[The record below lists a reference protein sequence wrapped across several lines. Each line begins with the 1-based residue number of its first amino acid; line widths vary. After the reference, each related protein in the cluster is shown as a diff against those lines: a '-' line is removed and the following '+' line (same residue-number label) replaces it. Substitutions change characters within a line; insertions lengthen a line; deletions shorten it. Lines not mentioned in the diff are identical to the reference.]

1 MAHIKLD
8 TLHVERGHR
17 SPRRSSP
24 SSGRSSACSSSSSAS
39 PVPII
44 PIISVSRDGDESE
57 SESEIETEP
66 ARLFQ
71 RRMSTKRTNNLAA
84 IIKEGFLFKQTWS
97 FQRWRRRYFRLK
109 RNILFYAKDEK
120 CDVFDEIDLSDLCY
134 FECGIKNVNHSFQAT
149 YLKFLYFFPNLIFPQ
164 IITPTR
170 SLVLCAESRRE
181 MEDWLGG
188 LKTATAPQRPRGD
201 SFLIEQHD
209 ILSNYHHWYATSHA
223 RPTYCNV
230 CRDALSGVTSHG
242 LSCEV
247 CKCKVHKRCAAK
259 SIANCK
265 WTTLASVGKDIIE
278 QADGIIMPHQWME
291 GNLPVSSMCA
301 VCKKT
306 CGSVLRLQ
314 DWRCLWCRATVHVAC
329 RPQMAVACPI
339 GPAKLSVVPPTSV
352 HSISTD
358 DAWDVASPKGNFSPL
373 LVFVNSKSGD
383 NQGVKFLRRF
393 KQLLNPAQVFD
404 LISTGPSLGLR
415 LFRHFEMFRILV
427 CSGDGSVGWV
437 LSEIDRFNMHKQCQV
452 AVMPLGTGNDLAR
465 VLGWGSSC
473 DDDTHLPQILERY
486 ESASTKMLD
495 RWSIMVFEKAIAVP
509 KTPKMSIT
517 TEQEALLTGMLTSAN
532 HHLRFIVE
540 TNDTQTLISSTRNLC
555 DTVDEL
561 VARISEHRKDDE
573 QLAVKCDILRQ
584 KLNMLLDALQEEE
597 MGAHSG
603 DDLIATIRSLI
614 ARSIPDPPGASL
626 LNPNIS
632 IEKTEK
638 DEINSKER
646 RNSRSLRSSEKEALQ
661 CRANSVKRAI
671 YNVVEHSEPGRP
683 KRYQR
688 KLSITPFETLKLPT
702 NTSGDSTPCSSPMPI
717 IPPINIISPTM
728 ETSRLTCISPLP
740 DTRRDSVDENFFNS
754 INLPAPRQFA
764 DSRRSSGVEVIQEIE
779 EGANGETVYRMGRMS
794 LSGGANIDD
803 AGNRLSPSSETGENS
818 PSDRKVD
825 FLRVPILTGEPIVD
839 PLSDY
844 RPIEVFERTYYMTRE
859 LDKDKERDRDKEKD
873 KDKDTDMKGKDMK
886 EFAVED
892 VEKDDCMPTEKHA
905 LVHTCNLQVPGI
917 VVTPNSQN
925 VYTSA
930 SLTII
935 DTDAQTTTEQSSSD
949 EMAGEASDVLSA
961 ISNEECS
968 LASEIFDKQ
977 EVGQSLGD
985 IIQNLDS
992 NNFTHIDSPETSDE
1006 TEAMPGESIMDDIS
1020 SVLGHDITY
1029 ALQDTLTDD
1038 TTTLCSEHAGPP
1050 KPPRKKSLSALA
1062 QGHSHPRRR
1071 NSSPPRMPRLA
1082 RMDSDDNPQQFGFEN
1097 IVFEIDN
1104 RCDDQKM
1111 REPPR
1116 YCSLAQFVEGNDI
1129 ARQSFKQEVPQQ
1141 QQRSND
1147 NDFEFDDPEAE
1158 AQQTPTN
1165 GGANL
1170 LATSTTSEDELSTQT
1185 AIKINVQDTV
1195 CNTTINSNSS
1205 ISNGNMKANS
1215 ASPTKKSGHGQDV
1228 KRITFDESC
1237 KKESFDDVN
1246 PNYPQISVVV
1256 RPPTP
1261 LRGDSVK
1268 PSGSGLVSLLP
1279 GSSPGG
1285 VVSMAMGG
1293 PSLLGVRAMNA
1304 SEIRRHSSH
1313 APGLAVREFEKDK
1326 DRRHS
1331 GFNPNQ
1337 LTLDPEHARF
1347 LSSSPAASRRIS
1359 CGSLFKKKNQK
1370 IATKRGFGL
1379 FSVRFFVVAEPDI
1392 RLATLALIRPLIPLP
1407 NEALPNLQNLK
1418 GSKSSLFMGST
1429 LFGFDHFAAADKED
1443 KCFKEKTPTEE
1454 ANRKLPIINPLV
1466 RLPNWPNLA
1475 NGGGFISKCLLAN
1488 ADTLCAAVSPL
1499 MDPDETLLAGYHEKC
1514 VMNNYFGIGI
1524 DAKISLDFHNK
1535 REEHPE
1541 KCRSRARNYMWYGVL
1556 GSKQL
1561 LQKTCK
1567 NLEQRVQLEC
1577 DGQRIPLPELQGI
1590 VILNIP
1596 SFMGGTNF
1604 WGSSKKDDIFLP
1616 PSFDDRV
1623 LEVVAVFGSVQMAA
1637 SRLINLQHHR
1647 IAQCQS
1653 VQINILGDEEIPI
1666 QVDGEAW
1673 LQPPGMI
1680 RILHKNRVQM
1690 LCRNRSLELSLKSWQ
1705 EKQRQHSIS
1714 IQRDASSTASE
1725 HATSTDEVI
1734 SERECYVLLN
1744 FIEAVSSLVKW
1755 VKFLIISHPALQHDL
1770 YAVACRASEA
1780 LESIHPQGKLL
1791 EGPSLRTNL
1800 VEVIDSSRQ
1809 LYDDACTLLRDRGH
1823 SLILREDLETKLSAA
1838 LANMEMELKKCSVQ
1852 KCIDGKLRAYFNVL
1866 APNEEPDGRR
1876 KSRPFWV
1883 RLRSGSTAGQMSG
1896 KPPMNNTREA
1906 ANNWSV
1912 NEVVTWLETMQLS
1925 EYVDSFLKND
1935 IRGKELLT
1943 LGRRDLK
1950 DLGVVKVGHV
1960 KRILQAIKD
1969 LSEN

>member
-1 MAHIKLD
+1 MAHLKLD
-8 TLHVERGHR
+8 TLRVERGTR

-24 SSGRSSACSSSSSAS
+24 SSGRSSAFSSGSIS

-44 PIISVSRDGDESE
+44 PIIAISHDGDESE

-71 RRMSTKRTNNLAA
+71 RRMSTKCSNNLAA
-84 IIKEGFLFKQTWS
+84 IIKEGFLLKHTWS

-109 RNILFYAKDEK
+109 RNMLFYAKDEK

-134 FECGIKNVNHSFQAT
+134 FECGIKNVNHSFQ
-149 YLKFLYFFPNLIFPQ
+149 

-181 MEDWLGG
+181 MEDWLGS

-209 ILSNYHHWYATSHA
+209 ILSNHHHWYATSHA

-291 GNLPVSSMCA
+291 GNLPVSSVCA

-517 TEQEALLTGMLTSAN
+517 TEQEALLTGMVTSAN

-555 DTVDEL
+555 DTVDDL
-561 VARISEHRKDDE
+561 VARISEHHKEDE
-573 QLAVKCDILRQ
+573 QLAVKCDILKQ

-614 ARSIPDPPGASL
+614 ARSIPLTPGTSASL

-632 IEKTEK
+632 IEKNEK
-638 DEINSKER
+638 DQINSKER

-688 KLSITPFETLKLPT
+688 KLSITPFEALKLPT
-702 NTSGDSTPCSSPMPI
+702 TNSGESTPCSSPLPI

-740 DTRRDSVDENFFNS
+740 DTRRDSVDESFFNS
-754 INLPAPRQFA
+754 ISLPAPRQFA

-779 EGANGETVYRMGRMS
+779 EGANGETVYRRSRMS

-803 AGNRLSPSSETGENS
+803 AGNRLSPSSDGGENT
-818 PSDRKVD
+818 PTDRKVD

-859 LDKDKERDRDKEKD
+859 MDKD
-873 KDKDTDMKGKDMK
+873 KDKDKDMDKDKDLDK
-886 EFAVED
+886 EKD
-892 VEKDDCMPTEKHA
+892 VEKEDSMPTEKQA

-949 EMAGEASDVLSA
+949 DLGGEASDVLSA

-968 LASEIFDKQ
+968 VASEIFDKQ
-977 EVGQSLGD
+977 DAGQTLGD
-985 IIQNLDS
+985 IIQNLDAS
-992 NNFTHIDSPETSDE
+992 NFTHIDSPETSDE

-1029 ALQDTLTDD
+1029 ALQDSTLTDD
-1038 TTTLCSEHAGPP
+1038 TTTLCSEHMGPA
-1050 KPPRKKSLSALA
+1050 KPPRKKSLNTL
-1062 QGHSHPRRR
+1062 GHSHSGVHPRRR

-1129 ARQSFKQEVPQQ
+1129 ARQSFKQLMLDQH
-1141 QQRSND
+1141 RSSDNDNGTGNGIHNDPNND
-1147 NDFEFDDPEAE
+1147 NDDPDAL
-1158 AQQTPTN
+1158 QTPTN
-1165 GGANL
+1165 NPANL
-1170 LATSTTSEDELSTQT
+1170 LTTTSEDELSTQT
-1185 AIKINVQDTV
+1185 AIKIEIQGVDATV
-1195 CNTTINSNSS
+1195 RNAPSHGNSNSILTTS
-1205 ISNGNMKANS
+1205 T
-1215 ASPTKKSGHGQDV
+1215 SPTKKSGHGQDV

-1268 PSGSGLVSLLP
+1268 PLGAGAGALLP
-1279 GSSPGG
+1279 GGAMSGG
-1285 VVSMAMGG
+1285 AMSMSVSMACS
-1293 PSLLGVRAMNA
+1293 SLLGVRAMNA

-1313 APGLAVREFEKDK
+1313 APGLAVREFDKDK

-1370 IATKRGFGL
+1370 VATKRGYGL

-1407 NEALPNLQNLK
+1407 NEALPNLQTLK

-1429 LFGFDHFAAADKED
+1429 LFGFDHFSAGDKDKEEKAGKD
-1443 KCFKEKTPTEE
+1443 KEKTPTEE
-1454 ANRKLPIINPLV
+1454 TSRKLPIINPLV

-1725 HATSTDEVI
+1725 HAVSTDEVI

-1770 YAVACRASEA
+1770 YEVACRASEA

-1791 EGPSLRTNL
+1791 EGPSLRTKL

-1866 APNEEPDGRR
+1866 APNEDPDGRR

-1883 RLRSGSTAGQMSG
+1883 RLRSGSTAGQQAF
-1896 KPPMNNTREA
+1896 KPPLTNTREA

>member
-1 MAHIKLD
+1 MAHLKLD
-8 TLHVERGHR
+8 TLHVQR
-17 SPRRSSP
+17 SPRGSRRSSP
-24 SSGRSSACSSSSSAS
+24 SSGRSSACSSGSIS

-44 PIISVSRDGDESE
+44 PIIAISHDGDESE

-71 RRMSTKRTNNLAA
+71 RRMSTKCTNNLAA
-84 IIKEGFLFKQTWS
+84 IIKEGFLLKHTWS

-109 RNILFYAKDEK
+109 RNMLFYAKDEK
-120 CDVFDEIDLSDLCY
+120 CDVFDDIDLSDLCY
-134 FECGIKNVNHSFQAT
+134 FECSIKNVNHSF
-149 YLKFLYFFPNLIFPQ
+149 Q

-181 MEDWLGG
+181 MEDWLGS

-209 ILSNYHHWYATSHA
+209 ILSNHHHWYATSHA

-291 GNLPVSSMCA
+291 GNLPVSSMCS

-358 DAWDVASPKGNFSPL
+358 DAWDVASPRGNFSPL

-495 RWSIMVFEKAIAVP
+495 RWSIMVFEKAIPVP
-509 KTPKMSIT
+509 KTPKMSIS
-517 TEQEALLTGMLTSAN
+517 TEQEAMLTGMVTSAN

-555 DTVDEL
+555 DTIDDL
-561 VARISEHRKDDE
+561 VVRISEHHKEDE
-573 QLAVKCDILRQ
+573 QLAVKCDILKQ

-597 MGAHSG
+597 IGAHSG

-614 ARSIPDPPGASL
+614 ARSIPLTPGSSASL

-638 DEINSKER
+638 DQINTKER

-688 KLSITPFETLKLPT
+688 KLSITPFEALKLPT
-702 NTSGDSTPCSSPMPI
+702 NNSGESTPCSSPLPI

-740 DTRRDSVDENFFNS
+740 DTRRDSVDESFFNS

-779 EGANGETVYRMGRMS
+779 EGANGETVYRRSRMS
-794 LSGGANIDD
+794 LTGGANIDD
-803 AGNRLSPSSETGENS
+803 FGNRLSPCSDIGDNS
-818 PSDRKVD
+818 PTERKVD
-825 FLRVPILTGEPIVD
+825 FLRVPIHTGEPIVD

-844 RPIEVFERTYYMTRE
+844 RPHEVFERTYYMTRE
-859 LDKDKERDRDKEKD
+859 MDKDKEKKKEKEVENDKEKD
-873 KDKDTDMKGKDMK
+873 KS
-886 EFAVED
+886 
-892 VEKDDCMPTEKHA
+892 VEKEKEVEKEDCMPTEK
-905 LVHTCNLQVPGI
+905 LVHTCNLQVPGF

-930 SLTII
+930 SITII

-949 EMAGEASDVLSA
+949 DLGGEASDVLSA

-968 LASEIFDKQ
+968 VASEIFDKQ
-977 EVGQSLGD
+977 DAGQTVGD
-985 IIQNLDS
+985 IIQNMDAS
-992 NNFTHIDSPETSDE
+992 NFTHIDSPETSDE

-1029 ALQDTLTDD
+1029 ALQDNTLTDD
-1038 TTTLCSEHAGPP
+1038 TTTLCSEHVGPP
-1050 KPPRKKSLSALA
+1050 KPPRKKSLSALSRP
-1062 QGHSHPRRR
+1062 QSHPRRR
-1071 NSSPPRMPRLA
+1071 NSSPPRMARLA

-1129 ARQSFKQEVPQQ
+1129 ARQSFKRPKKRISLKKLKPTTTTEIVSQQ
-1141 QQRSND
+1141 QLLLEQQRSGDND
-1147 NDFEFDDPEAE
+1147 NDDPEA
-1158 AQQTPTN
+1158 QLTPTN
-1165 GGANL
+1165 NVAKL
-1170 LATSTTSEDELSTQT
+1170 LTTTSEDELSTQT
-1185 AIKINVQDTV
+1185 AIKIEIQDVDATV
-1195 CNTTINSNSS
+1195 RNINSS
-1205 ISNGNMKANS
+1205 MKAS
-1215 ASPTKKSGHGQDV
+1215 TIMATSTSPTKKSGHGQDV

-1261 LRGDSVK
+1261 LRGDSIK
-1268 PSGSGLVSLLP
+1268 PTVSLLP
-1279 GSSPGG
+1279 GSSGG
-1285 VVSMAMGG
+1285 AMAVSMTCSGM
-1293 PSLLGVRAMNA
+1293 LGVRAMNA

-1313 APGLAVREFEKDK
+1313 APGLTVREFDKDK

-1337 LTLDPEHARF
+1337 LTLDPEHTRF

-1359 CGSLFKKKNQK
+1359 CGSLFK
-1370 IATKRGFGL
+1370 
-1379 FSVRFFVVAEPDI
+1379 
-1392 RLATLALIRPLIPLP
+1392 P
-1407 NEALPNLQNLK
+1407 NEALPNLQTLK

-1429 LFGFDHFAAADKED
+1429 LFGFDHLASGDKDKEEKGGKD
-1443 KCFKEKTPTEE
+1443 KEKTPTEE
-1454 ANRKLPIINPLV
+1454 TGRKLPIINPLV
-1466 RLPNWPNLA
+1466 RLPNWPNLS

-1725 HATSTDEVI
+1725 HAISTDEVI

-1770 YAVACRASEA
+1770 YEVACRASEA

-1791 EGPSLRTNL
+1791 EGPSLRTKL

-1866 APNEEPDGRR
+1866 APNEESDGRR

-1883 RLRSGSTAGQMSG
+1883 RLRSGSTAGQQAF
-1896 KPPMNNTREA
+1896 KPPLTNTREA

>member
-1 MAHIKLD
+1 
-8 TLHVERGHR
+8 
-17 SPRRSSP
+17 
-24 SSGRSSACSSSSSAS
+24 
-39 PVPII
+39 
-44 PIISVSRDGDESE
+44 
-57 SESEIETEP
+57 
-66 ARLFQ
+66 
-71 RRMSTKRTNNLAA
+71 
-84 IIKEGFLFKQTWS
+84 
-97 FQRWRRRYFRLK
+97 
-109 RNILFYAKDEK
+109 
-120 CDVFDEIDLSDLCY
+120 
-134 FECGIKNVNHSFQAT
+134 
-149 YLKFLYFFPNLIFPQ
+149 
-164 IITPTR
+164 
-170 SLVLCAESRRE
+170 
-181 MEDWLGG
+181 MEDWLGS

-209 ILSNYHHWYATSHA
+209 ILSNHHHWYATSHA

-495 RWSIMVFEKAIAVP
+495 RWSIMVFEKAIPVP
-509 KTPKMSIT
+509 KTPKMSIS
-517 TEQEALLTGMLTSAN
+517 TEQEAMLTGMVTSAN

-555 DTVDEL
+555 DTVDDL
-561 VARISEHRKDDE
+561 VCRISEHHKDDE
-573 QLAVKCDILRQ
+573 QLAVKCDILKQ

-597 MGAHSG
+597 IGAHSG

-614 ARSIPDPPGASL
+614 ARSIPLTPESSASL

-638 DEINSKER
+638 DQINSKER

-688 KLSITPFETLKLPT
+688 KLSITPFEALKIPT
-702 NTSGDSTPCSSPMPI
+702 STSGESTPCTSPLPI

-740 DTRRDSVDENFFNS
+740 DTRRDSVDESFFNS

-779 EGANGETVYRMGRMS
+779 EGASGETVYRRSRMS
-794 LSGGANIDD
+794 LTGGANIDD
-803 AGNRLSPSSETGENS
+803 AGNRLSPSSDGGDITPTE
-818 PSDRKVD
+818 RKVD
-825 FLRVPILTGEPIVD
+825 FLRVPIHTGEPIVD

-844 RPIEVFERTYYMTRE
+844 RPHEVFERTYYMTRE
-859 LDKDKERDRDKEKD
+859 MDKD
-873 KDKDTDMKGKDMK
+873 KDKGKDK
-886 EFAVED
+886 EKEQYGD
-892 VEKDDCMPTEKHA
+892 VENDKKDKSVEKEDSMPTEK
-905 LVHTCNLQVPGI
+905 LVHTCNLQVPGV

-935 DTDAQTTTEQSSSD
+935 DTDAQTITEQSSSD
-949 EMAGEASDVLSA
+949 DLGGEASDILSA

-968 LASEIFDKQ
+968 VASEIFDKQ
-977 EVGQSLGD
+977 DAGQTVGD
-985 IIQNLDS
+985 IIQNMDAS
-992 NNFTHIDSPETSDE
+992 NFTHIDSPETSDE

-1029 ALQDTLTDD
+1029 ALQDNTLTDD

-1050 KPPRKKSLSALA
+1050 KPPRKKSLSALSRA
-1062 QGHSHPRRR
+1062 HSHPRRR
-1071 NSSPPRMPRLA
+1071 NSSPPRMARLA

-1129 ARQSFKQEVPQQ
+1129 ARQSFK
-1141 QQRSND
+1141 
-1147 NDFEFDDPEAE
+1147 
-1158 AQQTPTN
+1158 
-1165 GGANL
+1165 
-1170 LATSTTSEDELSTQT
+1170 
-1185 AIKINVQDTV
+1185 
-1195 CNTTINSNSS
+1195 
-1205 ISNGNMKANS
+1205 
-1215 ASPTKKSGHGQDV
+1215 
-1228 KRITFDESC
+1228 
-1237 KKESFDDVN
+1237 
-1246 PNYPQISVVV
+1246 
-1256 RPPTP
+1256 
-1261 LRGDSVK
+1261 
-1268 PSGSGLVSLLP
+1268 
-1279 GSSPGG
+1279 
-1285 VVSMAMGG
+1285 
-1293 PSLLGVRAMNA
+1293 
-1304 SEIRRHSSH
+1304 
-1313 APGLAVREFEKDK
+1313 
-1326 DRRHS
+1326 
-1331 GFNPNQ
+1331 
-1337 LTLDPEHARF
+1337 
-1347 LSSSPAASRRIS
+1347 
-1359 CGSLFKKKNQK
+1359 
-1370 IATKRGFGL
+1370 
-1379 FSVRFFVVAEPDI
+1379 
-1392 RLATLALIRPLIPLP
+1392 P
-1407 NEALPNLQNLK
+1407 NEALPNLQTLK

-1429 LFGFDHFAAADKED
+1429 IFGFDHFAAGDKED
-1443 KCFKEKTPTEE
+1443 KGGKDKEKTPTEE
-1454 ANRKLPIINPLV
+1454 TNRKLPIINPLV

-1725 HATSTDEVI
+1725 HAISTDEVI

-1770 YAVACRASEA
+1770 YEVACRASEA

-1791 EGPSLRTNL
+1791 EGPSLRTKL

-1866 APNEEPDGRR
+1866 APNEETDGRR

-1883 RLRSGSTAGQMSG
+1883 RLRSGSTAGQQAF
-1896 KPPMNNTREA
+1896 KPPLTNTREA

>member
-1 MAHIKLD
+1 MAHLKLD
-8 TLHVERGHR
+8 TLRVERGPR

-24 SSGRSSACSSSSSAS
+24 SSGRSSACSSGSIS

-44 PIISVSRDGDESE
+44 PIIAISHDGDESE

-71 RRMSTKRTNNLAA
+71 RRMSTKCSNNLAA
-84 IIKEGFLFKQTWS
+84 IIKEGFLLKHTWS

-109 RNILFYAKDEK
+109 RNMLFYSKDEK

-134 FECGIKNVNHSFQAT
+134 FECGIKNVNHSFQ
-149 YLKFLYFFPNLIFPQ
+149 

-181 MEDWLGG
+181 MEDWLGS

-209 ILSNYHHWYATSHA
+209 ILSNHHHWYATSHA

-291 GNLPVSSMCA
+291 GNLPVSSVCA

-517 TEQEALLTGMLTSAN
+517 TEQEALLTGMVTSAN

-555 DTVDEL
+555 DTVDDL
-561 VARISEHRKDDE
+561 VARISEHHKEDE
-573 QLAVKCDILRQ
+573 QLAVKCDILKQ

-614 ARSIPDPPGASL
+614 ARSIPLTPGTSASL

-632 IEKTEK
+632 IEKNEK
-638 DEINSKER
+638 DQINSKER

-688 KLSITPFETLKLPT
+688 KLSITPFEALKLPT
-702 NTSGDSTPCSSPMPI
+702 TNSGESTPCSSPLPI

-740 DTRRDSVDENFFNS
+740 DTRRDSVDESFFNS
-754 INLPAPRQFA
+754 ISLPAPRQFA

-779 EGANGETVYRMGRMS
+779 EGANGETVYRRSRMS

-803 AGNRLSPSSETGENS
+803 AGNRLSPSSDGGENT
-818 PSDRKVD
+818 PTDRKVD

-859 LDKDKERDRDKEKD
+859 MDKD
-873 KDKDTDMKGKDMK
+873 KDKDKDKDLDK
-886 EFAVED
+886 EKD
-892 VEKDDCMPTEKHA
+892 VEKEDSMPTEKQA

-949 EMAGEASDVLSA
+949 DLGGEASDVLSA

-968 LASEIFDKQ
+968 VASEIFDKQ
-977 EVGQSLGD
+977 DAGQTLGD
-985 IIQNLDS
+985 IIQNLDAS
-992 NNFTHIDSPETSDE
+992 NFTHIDSPETSDE

-1029 ALQDTLTDD
+1029 ALQDSTLTDD
-1038 TTTLCSEHAGPP
+1038 TTTLCSEHMGPA
-1050 KPPRKKSLSALA
+1050 KPPRKKSLNAL
-1062 QGHSHPRRR
+1062 GHSHSGVHPRRR

-1082 RMDSDDNPQQFGFEN
+1082 RMESDDNPQQFGFEN

-1129 ARQSFKQEVPQQ
+1129 ARQSFKRPKKRISLKKLKTTSTNAIVSQQ
-1141 QQRSND
+1141 QLMLDQHRSSDNDNGNGNGIRNDSNND
-1147 NDFEFDDPEAE
+1147 NDDPDAL
-1158 AQQTPTN
+1158 QTPTN
-1165 GGANL
+1165 NPANL
-1170 LATSTTSEDELSTQT
+1170 LATTSEDELSTQT
-1185 AIKINVQDTV
+1185 AIKIEIQDVDATV
-1195 CNTTINSNSS
+1195 RNATIHGNSNSILTTS
-1205 ISNGNMKANS
+1205 T
-1215 ASPTKKSGHGQDV
+1215 SPTKKSGHGQDV

-1268 PSGSGLVSLLP
+1268 PSGSGAGALLP
-1279 GSSPGG
+1279 GGAMSGG
-1285 VVSMAMGG
+1285 AMSMSVSMACSG
-1293 PSLLGVRAMNA
+1293 LLGVRAMNA

-1313 APGLAVREFEKDK
+1313 APGLAVREFDKDK

-1359 CGSLFKKKNQK
+1359 CGSLFK
-1370 IATKRGFGL
+1370 
-1379 FSVRFFVVAEPDI
+1379 
-1392 RLATLALIRPLIPLP
+1392 P
-1407 NEALPNLQNLK
+1407 NEALPNLQTLK

-1429 LFGFDHFAAADKED
+1429 LFGFDHFAAGDKDKEEKAGKD
-1443 KCFKEKTPTEE
+1443 KEKTPTEE
-1454 ANRKLPIINPLV
+1454 TNRKLPIINPLV

-1725 HATSTDEVI
+1725 HAASTDEVI

-1770 YAVACRASEA
+1770 YEVACRASEA

-1791 EGPSLRTNL
+1791 EGPSLRTKL

-1883 RLRSGSTAGQMSG
+1883 RLRSGSTAGQQAF
-1896 KPPMNNTREA
+1896 KPPLTNTREA

>member
-1 MAHIKLD
+1 MAHLKLD
-8 TLHVERGHR
+8 TLHVQR
-17 SPRRSSP
+17 SPRGSRRSSP
-24 SSGRSSACSSSSSAS
+24 SSGRSSACSSGSLS

-44 PIISVSRDGDESE
+44 PIIAISHDGDESE

-71 RRMSTKRTNNLAA
+71 RRMSTKCTNNLAA
-84 IIKEGFLFKQTWS
+84 IIKEGFLLKHTWS

-109 RNILFYAKDEK
+109 RNMLFYAKDEK
-120 CDVFDEIDLSDLCY
+120 SDVFDDIDLSDLCY
-134 FECGIKNVNHSFQAT
+134 FECGIKNVNHSF
-149 YLKFLYFFPNLIFPQ
+149 Q

-181 MEDWLGG
+181 MEDWLGS

-209 ILSNYHHWYATSHA
+209 ILSNHHHWYATSHA

-495 RWSIMVFEKAIAVP
+495 RWSIMVFEKAIPVP
-509 KTPKMSIT
+509 KTPKMSIS
-517 TEQEALLTGMLTSAN
+517 TEQEAMLTGMVTSAN

-555 DTVDEL
+555 DTVDDL
-561 VARISEHRKDDE
+561 VCRISEHHKEDE
-573 QLAVKCDILRQ
+573 QLAVKCDILKQ

-597 MGAHSG
+597 IGAHSG

-614 ARSIPDPPGASL
+614 SRSIPLTPGSSASL

-638 DEINSKER
+638 DQINTKER

-688 KLSITPFETLKLPT
+688 KLSITPFEALKLPT
-702 NTSGDSTPCSSPMPI
+702 NTSGESTPCTSPLPI

-740 DTRRDSVDENFFNS
+740 DTRRDSVDESFFNS

-779 EGANGETVYRMGRMS
+779 EGVNGETIYRRSRMS
-794 LSGGANIDD
+794 LTGGANIDD
-803 AGNRLSPSSETGENS
+803 AGNRLSPSGDGGGNTPTE
-818 PSDRKVD
+818 RKVD
-825 FLRVPILTGEPIVD
+825 FLRVPIHTGEPIVD

-844 RPIEVFERTYYMTRE
+844 RPHEVFERTYYMTRE
-859 LDKDKERDRDKEKD
+859 MDKD
-873 KDKDTDMKGKDMK
+873 KDKDKDKEKEKEKDENVENGMKDKC
-886 EFAVED
+886 
-892 VEKDDCMPTEKHA
+892 VEKEDSMPTEK
-905 LVHTCNLQVPGI
+905 LVHTCNLQVPGV

-930 SLTII
+930 SITII
-935 DTDAQTTTEQSSSD
+935 DTDAQTITEQSSSD
-949 EMAGEASDVLSA
+949 DLGGEASDVLSA

-968 LASEIFDKQ
+968 VASEIFDKHDA
-977 EVGQSLGD
+977 GQTVGD
-985 IIQNLDS
+985 IIQNMDAS
-992 NNFTHIDSPETSDE
+992 NFTHIDSPETSDE

-1029 ALQDTLTDD
+1029 ALQDNTLTDD
-1038 TTTLCSEHAGPP
+1038 TTTLCSENAGPP
-1050 KPPRKKSLSALA
+1050 KPPRKKSLGALSRA
-1062 QGHSHPRRR
+1062 HPHPRRR
-1071 NSSPPRMPRLA
+1071 NSSPPRIARLA

-1116 YCSLAQFVEGNDI
+1116 FCSLAQFVEGNDI
-1129 ARQSFKQEVPQQ
+1129 ARQSFKQLMLE
-1141 QQRSND
+1141 QQRSGDHNC
-1147 NDFEFDDPEAE
+1147 DDPD

-1165 GGANL
+1165 NVASS
-1170 LATSTTSEDELSTQT
+1170 LATTSEDELSTQT
-1185 AIKINVQDTV
+1185 AIKIEIQDVDAAVRNV
-1195 CNTTINSNSS
+1195 NSS
-1205 ISNGNMKANS
+1205 MKVNTILTTS
-1215 ASPTKKSGHGQDV
+1215 TSPTKKSGHGQDV

-1268 PSGSGLVSLLP
+1268 PTVTLLP
-1279 GSSPGG
+1279 GSSGG
-1285 VVSMAMGG
+1285 ATAVSMACSGM
-1293 PSLLGVRAMNA
+1293 LGVRAMNA

-1313 APGLAVREFEKDK
+1313 APGLAVREFDKDK

-1337 LTLDPEHARF
+1337 LALDPEHARF

-1359 CGSLFKKKNQK
+1359 CGSLFK
-1370 IATKRGFGL
+1370 
-1379 FSVRFFVVAEPDI
+1379 
-1392 RLATLALIRPLIPLP
+1392 P
-1407 NEALPNLQNLK
+1407 NEALPNLQTLK

-1429 LFGFDHFAAADKED
+1429 LFGFDHFAAGDKDKEERAG
-1443 KCFKEKTPTEE
+1443 KEKEKTPTEE
-1454 ANRKLPIINPLV
+1454 TNRKLPIINPLV

-1725 HATSTDEVI
+1725 HAISTDEVI

-1770 YAVACRASEA
+1770 YEVACRASEA

-1791 EGPSLRTNL
+1791 EGPSLRTKL

-1883 RLRSGSTAGQMSG
+1883 RLRSGSTAGQQAF
-1896 KPPMNNTREA
+1896 KPPLTNTREA